1 MRFKFQILF
10 VLCTSIISSVVF
22 AQGDYLKKGVSG
34 VEAIGSYINDDIS
47 SGYGIQIGISLNGVV
62 DVGFAATAFN
72 IDSEYDFINV
82 KAKSYVTFVMFHF
95 VKQNKYKIPLTSSLI
110 VGYSNTNITEDR
122 DFEYGD
128 ISYKE
133 GRFAIGLGLIRNE
146 KISQEI
152 LLQPR
157 CEVLIYPH
165 IESYDVV
172 TYDGRTD
179 YSKIVL
185 NPEFN
190 LGLSLIIGTDQ
201 NRNPILRI
209 GPALQFSK
217 GTTTY
222 SINAGVI
229 VPFGGSHSSNDTD
242 DDW

>member
-1 MRFKFQILF
+1 MRLKFQILF
-10 VLCTSIISSVVF
+10 IICTSIISSVAF
-22 AQGDYLKKGVSG
+22 AQGDYLNKGMNG
-34 VEAIGSYINDDIS
+34 VEVIGGYINNDFS

-62 DVGFAATAFN
+62 DIGFAATSFN
-72 IDSEYDFINV
+72 IDSEYDFIDF

-110 VGYSNTNITEDR
+110 VGYNSTNTTESS
-122 DFEYGD
+122 DFEYGNK
-128 ISYKE
+128 SYKE
-133 GRFAIGLGLIRNE
+133 GRFAIGLGLTRNE
-146 KISQEI
+146 KLSPKIT
-152 LLQPR
+152 LQPR
-157 CEVLIYPH
+157 CEIMIYPH
-165 IESYDVV
+165 IESYDLV
-172 TYDGRTD
+172 TGDGRTD

-190 LGLSLIIGTDQ
+190 LGLFLIIGTDR

-222 SINAGVI
+222 SINAGFI
-229 VPFGGSHSSNDTD
+229 VPFGGSHSSNDAD